1 LAEAGLPTDESLVAP
16 VAAYHRAD
24 GARAMAR
31 LLDSGDLPDAVF
43 CFNDLL
49 ALGALRTLLERG
61 YDVPGQVAVA
71 GFDDIED
78 GRYATPTLTT
88 VSPDKERIARQAVDL
103 LAERMS
109 GATGAPAREIYVP
122 HRLVI
127 RESTTG
133 RTPVHRA

>member
-1 LAEAGLPTDESLVAP
+1 MP

-31 LLDSGDLPDAVF
+31 LLDSGDPPDAVF

-61 YDVPGQVAVA
+61 HAVPGEVAVA

-88 VSPDKERIARQAVDL
+88 VAPDKEAIAREAVAL
-103 LAERMS
+103 LAERMAGGNGS
-109 GATGAPAREIYVP
+109 AAREIHVP

-133 RTPVHRA
+133 GRDRAPTS